1 MMKALPKKY
10 RNRIFNVDVMNVLK
24 DIPDNSIDL
33 VYADPD
39 YNVGINYAG
48 QKCTLPWD
56 SYIAWYSDIIT
67 EAMRVIKTTGNLFT
81 INYPKQNAHLRVK
94 CLENLAHGLHE
105 YVWVYNTNVGHSKHR
120 FTTAHR
126 SILHATKSKDNAFYK
141 EQVAQP
147 YKNPEDPR
155 IQQRIANGAKGRMP
169 YSWFYFDLVKN
180 VSKDKTFHSCQI
192 PLKLVEMLIAATTKP
207 NDSVFILFGGSGSEI
222 VLAKNMNRVFLSCEI
237 NENYYAMIKDRLNRD
252 GKIIDKYRCL
262 PNTQSRLS
270 FDLWE
275 S

>member
-1 MMKALPKKY
+1 MMKTLPNKY
-10 RNRIFNVDVMNVLK
+10 HNQIFNFDVMNVLK

-56 SYIAWYSDIIT
+56 RYIAWYSDIIT
-67 EAMRVIKTTGNLFT
+67 ESMRVIKTTGNLFT
-81 INYPKQNAHLRVK
+81 INYPRQNAHLRVK
-94 CLENLAHGLHE
+94 CLEHLAYGLHE

-155 IQQRIANGAKGRMP
+155 IREQIANGAKGRMP
-169 YSWFYFDLVKN
+169 YSWFYFNLVKN

-192 PLKLVEMLIAATTKP
+192 PLKLVEMLISATTKP
-207 NDSVFILFGGSGSEI
+207 GDSVFILFGGSGSEI
-222 VLAKNMNRVFLSCEI
+222 VLAEKMNRVFLSCEI
-237 NENYYAMIKDRLNRD
+237 NQKYYTMIQDRLGRR
-252 GKIIDKYRCL
+252 GEIIDKYRCL
-262 PNTQSRLS
+262 PNIQSRLAV
-270 FDLWE
+270 DL
-275 S
+275 